1 MMLERM
7 LFGSRKD
14 RLKPNVLDDEPG
26 LFDVWC
32 KEAVVEKEA
41 AVQETA
47 AAIVKDAGKRREA
60 ARKAPSRPCSYQY
73 DGLEERETIV
83 YPEDV
88 NLDDYETIGEDVTR
102 ILRYEEPKLF
112 VEVVRRPILR
122 KKSEKNQPSQHLRQA
137 KAPQAVIGGN
147 HVGRKCW
154 QR

>member
-26 LFDVWC
+26 LFDEWF

-122 KKSEKNQPSQHLRQA
+122 MKSEKNQPSQHLR
-137 KAPQAVIGGN
+137 
-147 HVGRKCW
+147 
-154 QR
+154 

>member
-1 MMLERM
+1 MLDNE
-7 LFGSRKD
+7 S
-14 RLKPNVLDDEPG
+14 G
-26 LFDVWC
+26 LFDEWF

-88 NLDDYETIGEDVTR
+88 NLDDYETIGEM
-102 ILRYEEPKLF
+102 
-112 VEVVRRPILR
+112 
-122 KKSEKNQPSQHLRQA
+122 
-137 KAPQAVIGGN
+137 
-147 HVGRKCW
+147 
-154 QR
+154 

>member
-26 LFDVWC
+26 LFDEWF
-32 KEAVVEKEA
+32 KEE

-88 NLDDYETIGEDVTR
+88 NLDDYETIGEM
-102 ILRYEEPKLF
+102 
-112 VEVVRRPILR
+112 
-122 KKSEKNQPSQHLRQA
+122 
-137 KAPQAVIGGN
+137 
-147 HVGRKCW
+147 
-154 QR
+154 